1 MTLYL
6 IEAVMFACAGAAL
19 ALMALFIATSDRRN

>member
-6 IEAVMFACAGAAL
+6 IEAAMFACAGAAL
-19 ALMALFIATSDRRN
+19 VLMVLLIATTDRRD